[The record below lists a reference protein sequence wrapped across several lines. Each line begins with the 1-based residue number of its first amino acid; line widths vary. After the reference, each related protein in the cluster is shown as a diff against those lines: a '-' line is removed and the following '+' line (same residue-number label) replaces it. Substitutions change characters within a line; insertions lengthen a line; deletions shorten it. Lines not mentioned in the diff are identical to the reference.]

1 MLALLPEIIIG
12 FGPTFDMLVTWPYEY
27 KKISRFW
34 AKSSNLL
41 SRLLDSLESR
51 AAPQK
56 NCLGKRR
63 KSYFMNFF
71 VANLLHGQ
79 NCDFRSRF
87 YLFQGPFRFREFFW
101 RKITFLGFCGLWWLE
116 FLAENSDNF
125 LLTFQLKIQPIITW
139 CFSSKFSL
147 FLLNFSAQNSAY
159 CDLNL

>member
-27 KKISRFW
+27 QKISRFW

-63 KSYFMNFF
+63 KSYFINFF

-79 NCDFRSRF
+79 NRDFRSRF
-87 YLFQGPFRFREFFW
+87 YIFQGPFRSREFFW
-101 RKITFLGFCGLWWLE
+101 RKIIFGAFVAY
-116 FLAENSDNF
+116 FY
-125 LLTFQLKIQPIITW
+125 LTFQLKIQPIVTW
-139 CFSSKFSL
+139 ICSWNISWFSL
-147 FLLNFSAQNSAY
+147 RFSAQNSAFFY
-159 CDLNL
+159 FLAEN